1 MFFTLLHLSPV
12 ELLPQNLQSLLPL
25 EPIEDPNN
33 WAWANHPRQGFSY
46 KSKDSLSVEVCLQ
59 NPKLIAT
66 AKCQL
71 PLDVCLSNP
80 QFIAQVG
87 CSGSEIKHQ
96 LIFVFI
102 NIVFRKFLRSWYM
115 LKISRALKNSLLFGS
130 ALIVELKIQSDFC
143 FQATPT
149 LLTSAFST
157 RIHWPHPH
165 VITSSQWTPVF
176 KILSS
181 WTHQNVR

>member
-1 MFFTLLHLSPV
+1 MFSTLLHLSPV

-25 EPIEDPNN
+25 EPIEDPNS

-46 KSKDSLSVEVCLQ
+46 KSKDGLSVEVCLQ

-87 CSGSEIKHQ
+87 CSGSLQ
-96 LIFVFI
+96 DLT
-102 NIVFRKFLRSWYM
+102 Y
-115 LKISRALKNSLLFGS
+115 
-130 ALIVELKIQSDFC
+130 FC
-143 FQATPT
+143 V
-149 LLTSAFST
+149 
-157 RIHWPHPH
+157 H
-165 VITSSQWTPVF
+165 VHRYCF
-176 KILSS
+176 
-181 WTHQNVR
+181 

>member
-1 MFFTLLHLSPV
+1 MIFINKVYPGLKIPLDLLYLVCQVILMFSTLLHLSPV
-12 ELLPQNLQSLLPL
+12 NLLPQNLQSLLPL
-25 EPIEDPNN
+25 EPIEDPNS

-87 CSGSEIKHQ
+87 CSGSEI
-96 LIFVFI
+96 
-102 NIVFRKFLRSWYM
+102 
-115 LKISRALKNSLLFGS
+115 
-130 ALIVELKIQSDFC
+130 
-143 FQATPT
+143 TPT
-149 LLTSAFST
+149 HYCVHKYCF
-157 RIHWPHPH
+157 
-165 VITSSQWTPVF
+165 
-176 KILSS
+176 
-181 WTHQNVR
+181 